1 MKKPGVKARLFQ
13 VLIMKDLKSLS
24 DVISKLYKAV
34 VIIFTFLLFVIVAY
48 NVIRRYLFN
57 NSIAWADELSRYI
70 FIWVNL
76 LGIISVFQND
86 ELIKLDI
93 VSKII
98 SRTKFGK
105 YFIAIV
111 EFVSVSTVLAILTYQ
126 SFQFLSVMHHVSA
139 TLALPMRLVYSILPI
154 SMSCM
159 FFGNVVILINIIKN
173 RKS

>member
-1 MKKPGVKARLFQ
+1 
-13 VLIMKDLKSLS
+13 MKDLKSLS
-24 DVISKLYKAV
+24 DVFSKLYKAV
-34 VIIFTFLLFVIVAY
+34 VILFTFLLFVIVAY

-111 EFVSVSTVLAILTYQ
+111 EFVSVSTVLAILTFY
-126 SFQFLSVMHHVSA
+126 SFKFLSVMNHVSA
-139 TLALPMRLVYSILPI
+139 TLALPMKLVYSILPI

-159 FFGNVVILINIIKN
+159 FFGNIVILINIIKN

>member
-1 MKKPGVKARLFQ
+1 MNFF
-13 VLIMKDLKSLS
+13 KSFSDILS
-24 DVISKLYKAV
+24 KIYKV
-34 VIIFTFLLFVIVAY
+34 TVIIFTFLLFIIVAY

-86 ELIKLDI
+86 ELIKLDF
-93 VSKII
+93 VSKMI
-98 SRTKFGK
+98 SKNKIGK
-105 YFIAIV
+105 YFLEV
-111 EFVSVSTVLAILTYQ
+111 FEFVSVSTVLVILTYY
-126 SFQFLSVMHHVSA
+126 SFKFLSVMNHVSA
-139 TLALPMRLVYSILPI
+139 TLALPMKLVYLILPI

-159 FFGNVVILINIIKN
+159 LLGNVIKLINFIKN